1 MAGSVRAVGLT
12 EHYRQIFEITRLS
25 DYMAIT
31 DDEPVGVPTVADH
44 WRSKRMTAMTILVDQ
59 AGDAGIL
66 RIAGDI
72 TSGSEPELM
81 KAYTQA
87 SDAGATA
94 IVLDFSGLEYMNS
107 GGIGLL
113 VTLLVRAQRAGQRL
127 MAVGLSEHYR
137 QILSLTRLD
146 EAIEIH
152 DDEAAALAAV
162 DGLS

>member
-1 MAGSVRAVGLT
+1 
-12 EHYRQIFEITRLS
+12 
-25 DYMAIT
+25 
-31 DDEPVGVPTVADH
+31 
-44 WRSKRMTAMTILVDQ
+44 MTAMTILVDQ
-59 AGDAGIL
+59 VGDAGIL

-113 VTLLVRAQRAGQRL
+113 VTLLVRAQRGGQRL

-152 DDEAAALAAV
+152 DDEAAALAAAAA
-162 DGLS
+162 